1 MSRTMCLMA
10 TSHHFSSGFA
20 AFSLFQLITLDDWFL
35 MYSEVQQKHPD
46 YWHILIYLV
55 TFIVLENFIFINLFI
70 AVIVDNLERFV
81 VCLNQ
86 NNFSVSKF
94 ANILEY

>member
-1 MSRTMCLMA
+1 MAVSRQSKL
-10 TSHHFSSGFA
+10 FSQSLNCPGFA
-20 AFSLFQLITLDDWFL
+20 AFTLFQLITLDDWFL

-81 VCLNQ
+81 QLH
-86 NNFSVSKF
+86 F
-94 ANILEY
+94 